1 MEQGHLT
8 FAPQHTIEV
17 VKENSE
23 ALQKMK
29 KQEEKLVIQS
39 ETIMELKTEVE
50 ELKSLDTAI
59 VLYHQK
65 YQEERQ
71 QKEQHAQ
78 TIRAQAKTQD

>member
-1 MEQGHLT
+1 MEQGRLT

-29 KQEEKLVIQS
+29 KQEEELVIQS

-71 QKEQHAQ
+71 QKEKHAEI
-78 TIRAQAKTQD
+78 IRA